1 MEFRADVNGL
11 RAIAILS
18 VILYHYGFPGVTGGF
33 VGVDIFFVISG
44 FLLTSIAVS
53 GIRNGTYRW
62 QDFLLHRARRI
73 VPALAVMLLGVLL
86 LGAGNFLS
94 ADYDQLSKYARSSIL
109 FVSNISYY
117 SNSGYFSPDAKTNM
131 LLHTW
136 SLSVEWQFYLL
147 FAFLCMVFWPKDGL
161 LRKKLGK
168 IAFWSVVIG
177 SLAWALLKT
186 PADPHATF
194 YLLPAR
200 AWEFMVGSLVAVHG
214 DSIRKRMNTSM
225 LGALGILLLGLSIF
239 GFSAGDAFPGWRA
252 MLPVLGSAALI
263 AAQRS
268 KINEWLAT
276 APFQF
281 FGNIS
286 YSLYLWHWPVLVWAK
301 YTLGNVTPL
310 QSAGLLGIALA
321 LSVLSWRFVEKP
333 TRRSLSG
340 FRVSTAYASAIL
352 IAITWSVLV
361 HKEHGFPTRLPDYLI
376 QAAEA
381 ATLKNPHQEACF
393 NDPSAMSHPDGC
405 VEGNGNTPPSIA
417 LWGDSHADQLQNVV
431 EQLLSGDRLL
441 VLTYGGC
448 PPLIGHAGP
457 GSGVDSSVNCESFA
471 NRSYQHLL

>member
-1 MEFRADVNGL
+1 
-11 RAIAILS
+11 
-18 VILYHYGFPGVTGGF
+18 
-33 VGVDIFFVISG
+33 
-44 FLLTSIAVS
+44 
-53 GIRNGTYRW
+53 
-62 QDFLLHRARRI
+62 
-73 VPALAVMLLGVLL
+73 
-86 LGAGNFLS
+86 
-94 ADYDQLSKYARSSIL
+94 
-109 FVSNISYY
+109 
-117 SNSGYFSPDAKTNM
+117 
-131 LLHTW
+131 
-136 SLSVEWQFYLL
+136 
-147 FAFLCMVFWPKDGL
+147 
-161 LRKKLGK
+161 
-168 IAFWSVVIG
+168 
-177 SLAWALLKT
+177 
-186 PADPHATF
+186 
-194 YLLPAR
+194 
-200 AWEFMVGSLVAVHG
+200 
-214 DSIRKRMNTSM
+214 MNTSM

-417 LWGDSHADQLQNVV
+417 LWVDSHADQLQNVV

-471 NRSYQHLL
+471 NRSYQHLLASPSIKVVILAAEWRRYSTPFVKETLKDLVDGLLNAGKKVVLVGSVPDPMQDVPKTWGRDEFMQRHAIDTLTVPLRDEARVHQQSLELMAMFKGDTRVIAIDPFDRFCWGSDCFLVAHGKAYYLDPSHLNLTGAQILKQDIRQALTRLRG